1 MSTFLKNIFI
11 SKTHDIGGIWWNLV
25 GSGGIWWDLVGSG
38 GIWWDLVGS
47 GGGIKR
53 FHQIPEAGGICGG
66 II

>member
-38 GIWWDLVGS
+38 G
-47 GGGIKR
+47 GIKR

>member
-1 MSTFLKNIFI
+1 MILVGS
-11 SKTHDIGGIWWNLV
+11 GGIWWDLV

>member
-25 GSGGIWWDLVGSG
+25 ESGGIWWDLVGSG

>member
-25 GSGGIWWDLVGSG
+25 ESGGIWWNLVGSG

>member
-1 MSTFLKNIFI
+1 LFFSVKTHKHILKNIFI
-11 SKTHDIGGIWWNLV
+11 FKTHDI
-25 GSGGIWWDLVGSG
+25 G